1 MDRPWTAF
9 GWALGASAALHA
21 LVLASLDP
29 ARVGAGG
36 RFMTQPPILTAW
48 LEPLPLPE
56 TGARSQARQD
66 PPKPP
71 GGKPP
76 RRTAPPPQGPEPSRG
91 KGPIQVEPLPA
102 AQLAETLERLSEVL
116 LYPPEAL
123 RLGLEGEVVL
133 LVELGEGGRI
143 VEASVASSSG
153 HALLDQAALKAV
165 ARLGALSPAS
175 AGKAIL
181 LPVRFRIL

>member
-1 MDRPWTAF
+1 M
-9 GWALGASAALHA
+9 
-21 LVLASLDP
+21 
-29 ARVGAGG
+29 
-36 RFMTQPPILTAW
+36 
-48 LEPLPLPE
+48 
-56 TGARSQARQD
+56 
-66 PPKPP
+66 
-71 GGKPP
+71 
-76 RRTAPPPQGPEPSRG
+76 
-91 KGPIQVEPLPA
+91 QVEPLPA

-133 LVELGEGGRI
+133 LLELGESGRI

-165 ARLGALSPAS
+165 ARLGALSPGS